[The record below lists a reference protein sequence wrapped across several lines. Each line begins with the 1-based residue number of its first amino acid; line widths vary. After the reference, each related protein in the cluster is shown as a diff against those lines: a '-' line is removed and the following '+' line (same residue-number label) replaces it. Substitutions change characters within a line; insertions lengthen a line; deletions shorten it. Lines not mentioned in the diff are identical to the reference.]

1 MSQKWGHKEVFYPP
15 ALWDSIP
22 SRLKL
27 CVPVWPQAG
36 SVPALRRRRANSKNS
51 SNGEEGTHCGGPQTI
66 LLCQHWLFIGS
77 CPEALFEWNTTESE
91 VQRCVVFFFFN
102 CFQKFMFLP
111 GVCAILNAASF
122 SGVWVRAGADQM
134 EAGACPGHRIS
145 LCIPWLSGCVLG
157 GGSRLPHFP
166 HGSENP
172 ALCYGTVS

>member
-1 MSQKWGHKEVFYPP
+1 MGQHSFQAE
-15 ALWDSIP
+15 ALCP
-22 SRLKL
+22 SLASG
-27 CVPVWPQAG
+27 WFSA
-36 SVPALRRRRANSKNS
+36 
-51 SNGEEGTHCGGPQTI
+51 
-66 LLCQHWLFIGS
+66 
-77 CPEALFEWNTTESE
+77 CPEKEKVKFQMGKREHTVVDHKPFSSVNTDFSLAPVQKHCLSE
-91 VQRCVVFFFFN
+91 TQQKVKYSAVLGFFFFN

-111 GVCAILNAASF
+111 GVCAILNTASF